1 MTCFWDGI
9 YRKLTDEDMKLIN
22 SNKKINIK
30 EFINLLKKNNKI
42 CSKVK
47 WQSEYLSDKL
57 LKENFKMIQEY
68 NINNINNGYLCSCC
82 DPFIILICEIFNL
95 NINHNYNNV
104 NIYYTIKNNRKTLNY
119 KSNKSHFF

>member
-30 EFINLLKKNNKI
+30 EFINLLKNNNKI
-42 CSKVK
+42 CNEVK
-47 WQSEYLSDKL
+47 WQSEYMSELL

-68 NINNINNGYLCSCC
+68 DINNINNGYLCSTC
-82 DPFIILICEIFNL
+82 DPFIILICEIFKV
-95 NINHNYNNV
+95 NINHNYNNIII
-104 NIYYTIKNNRKTLNY
+104 NYTIKNSRKTLNF